1 MLHWATNNPSPKR
14 EQKTQKSKTDLFL
27 LGATSIGGRERG
39 NSSKAEVAAVR
50 QQEYR
55 ALGEEQTASG
65 FRFDDNDDFDMLIL
79 VQAGMC

>member
-1 MLHWATNNPSPKR
+1 MVVTCHPQNENTNLKKCKNY
-14 EQKTQKSKTDLFL
+14 LFFS
-27 LGATSIGGRERG
+27 GATSIGGRERG
-39 NSSKAEVAAVR
+39 DSSEAEVASVR

-65 FRFDDNDDFDMLIL
+65 FSFDDNDDFEMLIL